1 MKTIK
6 YFVLGALMIGFSAP
20 AMAQDNNAVIE
31 QVSKLIKAKDNG
43 DAIKDIFK
51 ANKKNADV
59 LLGMG
64 RAYLEINDTANAA
77 KYANL
82 ALARNKKM
90 AKAYILLGD
99 IAVMQDDG
107 GKAAEWY
114 QQAKY
119 FDPKDPAGYFKY
131 ANILRGRS
139 PEEAVS
145 NLEELRVQRPD
156 IAVDALAAR
165 IYYSSN
171 KMQKSV
177 DCYNKV
183 ADKAQLE
190 DEDITNYATATWM
203 LQHRDKSL
211 EIAKYGLSKN
221 PRKAAWNRLAFYNL
235 TDMNQN
241 EEALKYADALFNN
254 SDSVKISGF
263 DYTYYGTALKNAKQF
278 DKAIEMFQNAAN
290 ANKDNKEQMN
300 IARKN
305 LADTYAAKEDYEN
318 AIKFYNEY
326 LSNIEKPSAFDYAG
340 LGTIYQK
347 QASSLTGDA
356 QVAALKNADGVYA
369 KLAEVHPSQ
378 IDFANFMRARI
389 NSSLDPETTE
399 GLAKPFYEALATSLA
414 ANTNR
419 DNTDNIRLVEAY
431 RYLGYY
437 YLVKNDKANADIY
450 WNKVLEIDPENE
462 TAKQALSISVGKK
475 K

>member
-6 YFVLGALMIGFSAP
+6 YLLIGAMMMGIGAP
-20 AMAQDNNAVIE
+20 AMAQNNGAVIE
-31 QVSKLIKAKDNG
+31 QVSKLIKSKGNG
-43 DAIKDIFK
+43 EEIKSIFK
-51 ANKKNADV
+51 ANKKNPEV
-59 LLGMG
+59 LLAMG
-64 RAYLEINDTANAA
+64 RAYYEVRDTVNAA

-82 ALARNKKM
+82 ALARNKNY

-119 FDPKDPAGYFKY
+119 FDPKDPEGYFKY
-131 ANILRGRS
+131 AKILRGRS

-145 NLEELRVQRPD
+145 NLEELRIQRPD

-165 IYYSSN
+165 IYYLSN
-171 KMQKSV
+171 KLEKSIA
-177 DCYNKV
+177 CYDKV
-183 ADKAQLE
+183 TDKSLLN
-190 DEDITNYATATWM
+190 DEDITNYATGAWM
-203 LQHRDKSL
+203 LQKRDKSL
-211 EIAKYGLSKN
+211 EMAKYGLSKN
-221 PRKAAWNRLAFYNL
+221 ARKAAWNRLAFYNL
-235 TDMNQN
+235 TDMNQT
-241 EEALKYADALFNN
+241 EEALKYADALFNA

-263 DYTYYGTALKNAKQF
+263 DYTYYGTALKNAKQY

-290 ANKDNKEQMN
+290 ENKDNKEQLN

-305 LADTYAAKEDYEN
+305 LADAYVAKEDYATGIN
-318 AIKFYNEY
+318 YYNEY
-326 LSNIEKPSAFDYAG
+326 LSNIEKPSAFDFAG

-347 QASSLTGDA
+347 QASSLQGEE
-356 QVAALKNADGVYA
+356 QVAALKNADAVYA
-369 KLAEVHPSQ
+369 KLAEVHPNQ
-378 IDFANFMRARI
+378 IDFSNFMRARI
-389 NSSLDPETTE
+389 NSTLDPETTE
-399 GLAKPFYEALATSLA
+399 GMAKPFYEALATSLA

-437 YLVKNDKANADIY
+437 YLVKDDKENANIY

-462 TAKQALSISVGKK
+462 TAKQALSIK
-475 K
+475 

>member
-1 MKTIK
+1 M
-6 YFVLGALMIGFSAP
+6 GIGAP
-20 AMAQDNNAVIE
+20 AMAQNNGAVIE
-31 QVSKLIKAKDNG
+31 QVSKLIKSKGNG
-43 DAIKDIFK
+43 EEIKSIFK
-51 ANKKNADV
+51 ANKKNPEV
-59 LLGMG
+59 LLAMG
-64 RAYLEINDTANAA
+64 RAYYEVRDTVNAA

-82 ALARNKKM
+82 ALARNKNF

-119 FDPKDPAGYFKY
+119 FDPKDPEGYFKY
-131 ANILRGRS
+131 ANILRGPS
-139 PEEAVS
+139 PEDAVA
-145 NLEELRVQRPD
+145 NLNDLRQQRPD

-171 KMQKSV
+171 LLEKSIN
-177 DCYNKV
+177 CYDNV
-183 ADKAQLE
+183 ADRSKLE
-190 DEDITNYATATWM
+190 DVDITNYATAAWM
-203 LQHRDKSL
+203 LQKRDKSL
-211 EIAKYGLSKN
+211 EMAKYGLTRN
-221 PRKAAWNRLAFYNL
+221 ARKAAWNRLAFYNL
-235 TDMNQN
+235 TDMNQT
-241 EEALKYADALFNN
+241 EEALKYADALFNA

-263 DYTYYGTALKNAKQF
+263 DYTYYGTALKNAKQY

-290 ANKDNKEQMN
+290 ENKDNKKQLN

-305 LADTYAAKEDYEN
+305 LADAYVAKEDYATGIN
-318 AIKFYNEY
+318 YYNEY
-326 LSNIEKPSAFDYAG
+326 LSNIEKPSAFDFAG

-347 QASSLTGDA
+347 QASSLQGEE
-356 QVAALKNADGVYA
+356 QVAALKNADAVYA
-369 KLAEVHPSQ
+369 KLAEVHPNQ
-378 IDFANFMRARI
+378 IDFSNFMRARI
-389 NSSLDPETTE
+389 NSTLDPETTD

-437 YLVKNDKANADIY
+437 YLVKDDKENANIY

-462 TAKQALSISVGKK
+462 TAKQALSIK
-475 K
+475 

>member
-6 YFVLGALMIGFSAP
+6 YFVVGAMMLGISAP
-20 AMAQDNNAVIE
+20 VMAQDNNAVISE
-31 QVSKLIKAKDNG
+31 VSKLIKSHG
-43 DAIKDIFK
+43 DGEAIKNIFK

-59 LLGMG
+59 LVGMG
-64 RAYLEINDTANAA
+64 RAYLEVNDTANAS

-82 ALARNKKM
+82 ALGRNSKY

-99 IAVMQDDG
+99 IAVAEDDG

-119 FDPKDPAGYFKY
+119 FDPKDPEGYFKY

-139 PEEAVS
+139 PEEAVQ
-145 NLEELRVQRPD
+145 NLEELRSQRPD

-177 DCYNKV
+177 DSYDKV
-183 ADKAQLE
+183 ADKSQLA
-190 DEDITNYATATWM
+190 DEDITNYATASWM

-211 EIAKYGLSKN
+211 EVAKYGLSKN

-235 TDMNQN
+235 TDMNQT
-241 EEALKYADALFNN
+241 EEALKYAEALFNN

-290 ANKDNKEQMN
+290 ENKNNKEQLN

-305 LADTYAAKEDYEN
+305 LADTYVAKEDFDN
-318 AIKFYNEY
+318 GIKFYNEY
-326 LSNIEKPSAFDYAG
+326 LSNIEKPSAFDFAG

-347 QASSLTGDA
+347 QASTLEGDA
-356 QVAALKNADGVYA
+356 QKAALKNADGVYA
-369 KLAEVHPSQ
+369 KLAEAHPSQ
-378 IDFANFMRARI
+378 SDFSNFMRARI

-399 GLAKPFYEALATSLA
+399 GLAKPFYEALATSLS

-437 YLVKNDKANADIY
+437 YLVKNDKVNADIY
-450 WNKVLEIDPENE
+450 WKKVLEIDPENE
-462 TAKQALSISVGKK
+462 TAKQALSIGKK
-475 K
+475 